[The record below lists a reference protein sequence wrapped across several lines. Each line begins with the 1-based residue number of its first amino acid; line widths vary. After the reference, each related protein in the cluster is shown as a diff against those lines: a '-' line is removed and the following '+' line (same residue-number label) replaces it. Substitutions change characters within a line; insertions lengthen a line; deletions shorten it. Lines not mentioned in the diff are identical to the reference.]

1 MVLQVRGPLTIGER
15 DFGIRRA
22 VRTALDSGT
31 RAFVVDL
38 DGLTLIDSSGVAEI
52 ATTHTAVANRGGR
65 LALCNV
71 SEKLRDVFVI
81 TRLNTVF
88 ETHAT
93 EAEALAALA
102 VQT

>member
-15 DFGIRRA
+15 EFGIRRA
-22 VRTALDSGT
+22 VRTVLDSGT

-52 ATTHTAVANRGGR
+52 ATTHTTVANRGGR
-65 LALCNV
+65 LVLCNV